1 MITVEAHSVEATT
14 TTEEELMKAKVEAT
28 EVKMTTPSRGG
39 SRQKAATRGLI
50 KTTAG
55 ENQMSNSLKY

>member
-1 MITVEAHSVEATT
+1 MITVEAHSAEAIA
-14 TTEEELMKAKVEAT
+14 TTEEELMRAKVEAT
-28 EVKMTTPSRGG
+28 EVKMTTQSRGG

-55 ENQMSNSLKY
+55 EHSMSNSLKF